1 MFNLKNLL
9 ITALFFGLLI
19 NNSGCSKN
27 NAYSN
32 IPYAYVNFSIN
43 LELPS
48 NYRLVT
54 TGGSEYY
61 TANSPSRGVVV
72 YHYMPDEFMAYERT
86 CPYNP
91 ENAKAIVEDYPGW
104 SGLVIDKS
112 CGSVYSLSDGS
123 VVKGPAHLPLKQ
135 YHTSFD
141 GVNIYIRN

>member
-1 MFNLKNLL
+1 MFNLKSLL

-72 YHYMPDEFMAYERT
+72 YHYMPDEFLAYERT

-91 ENAKAIVEDYPGW
+91 ENAKAIVEAYTGW
-104 SGLVIDKS
+104 DGLVIDKS
-112 CGSVYSLSDGS
+112 CGSIYSLSDGS
-123 VVKGPAHLPLKQ
+123 VIKGPAHLPLKQ
-135 YHTSFD
+135 YRTSFD
-141 GVNIYIRN
+141 GITVRVYN